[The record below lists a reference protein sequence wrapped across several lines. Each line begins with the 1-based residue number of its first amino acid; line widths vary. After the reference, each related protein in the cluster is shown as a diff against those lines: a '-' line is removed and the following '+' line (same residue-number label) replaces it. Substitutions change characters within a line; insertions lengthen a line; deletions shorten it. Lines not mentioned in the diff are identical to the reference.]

1 MFPSSKLFT
10 APHAPALPPRP
21 RLCIAAIALL
31 AVMVLCTALALTASY
46 HDTLRQ
52 EANNLRNLA
61 TAFSAQTASAAYAL
75 DRLLDNAREDYL
87 ESTAPRDSK
96 RPAMRRPP
104 LPRDVLGISLLD
116 RDGHLLTG
124 SPLPPDMPANAV
136 PGPDDTL
143 AITISA
149 IDAASGRGIL
159 TLGRPLLDDGGRRI
173 GAMVARIDSAY
184 FVNLYAQVALDSGG
198 SITLMHGDG
207 TMLARGPAAAGAVGR
222 SFAATP
228 LFQTQLPA
236 SAAGTFEATSP
247 THGVRRIYGYS
258 KVRNYPLV
266 TIAGMDKEDALA
278 FWHERVAIAVG
289 LLGLATL
296 SLSVMAWRISRDAA
310 RRSALIEKLGASEAR
325 LARSADYLG
334 SILGA
339 IASPVYVLDSQR
351 RFVLVNDAYCRF
363 AGKRREE
370 LLGRLEQET
379 PDAHGAGEREQT
391 YAQVLAG
398 AGDMVD
404 ETEVVDSAGELR
416 TFISTTSR
424 LISDTGEA
432 QIVCVRT
439 DISERKMAEVRL
451 AYLADFDLLTE
462 LPNQARFLRTLD
474 AEIHAA
480 AASGECVGVLALSLE
495 RLQEIIDLM
504 GHAAGDTL
512 LRQVAQLLRQAAPD
526 ASLART
532 MSNQFA
538 LSIRC
543 DDGRG
548 SLAAF
553 AARLH
558 GALSDAMPVG
568 QRDFYLGPAIGIAS
582 SSDDGSAAEEL
593 LRRADVAR
601 HRAAGEGQDA
611 VQFFSESSHL
621 VLDERLAME
630 SQLRQAL
637 QRGELRLV
645 YQPKVDIP
653 SGRVTGFEALL
664 RWTSPVLGDVP
675 PTRFIP
681 IAEASGAIVSI
692 GAWVVEEACRQMRA
706 WQDSLGQ
713 QVKVAVNLSP
723 RQFHRDALV
732 PMLRQ
737 CLAASSI
744 APGSLELEITE
755 STVMASH
762 EDIDVLLHDIRS
774 LGVDIAI
781 DDFGTGYS
789 SLAYLKRLP
798 AQCLKIDRA
807 FIRDLGHDED
817 SLAIVRTIVSL
828 CHGLKMT
835 VVAEGVETP
844 RQLELLREL
853 GCHAYQGYLFSR
865 PLEAEA
871 VPLLLRARNAA
882 AAPAGSPA
890 PEAGAIN
897 G

>member
-1 MFPSSKLFT
+1 
-10 APHAPALPPRP
+10 
-21 RLCIAAIALL
+21 
-31 AVMVLCTALALTASY
+31 MVLCTALALTASF

-52 EANNLRNLA
+52 EQNNLRNLA
-61 TAFSAQTASAAYAL
+61 TAFSAQTASAAYAV

-87 ESTAPRDSK
+87 DSVAGDSGQHL
-96 RPAMRRPP
+96 AMRRPP

-116 RDGHLLTG
+116 REGHLLTG
-124 SPLPPDMPANAV
+124 SALPPGTPGNAI
-136 PGPDDTL
+136 PGPDGAL

-159 TLGRPLLDDGGRRI
+159 TLGRPLLDQNGRRI

-184 FVNLYAQVALDSGG
+184 LVDLYAQVALSDGG
-198 SITLMHGDG
+198 SISLLHGDG

-222 SFAATP
+222 SFADTP
-228 LFQTQLPA
+228 LFQTQLPK
-236 SAAGTFEATSP
+236 SAVGAFEATSP

-258 KVRNYPLV
+258 KVRSYPLV
-266 TIAGMDKEDALA
+266 IIAGMDRDDALA
-278 FWHERVAIAVG
+278 FWHERVAIAAG

-310 RRSALIEKLGASEAR
+310 RRSALIQRLGASEAR

-339 IASPVYVLDSQR
+339 IASPVYVLNSQR

-363 AGKRREE
+363 AGKQREE

-379 PDAHGAGEREQT
+379 PDAHGASEREQT

-404 ETEVVDSAGELR
+404 ETEVADSAGQLR

-432 QIVCVRT
+432 QLVCVRT

-474 AEIHAA
+474 AEIQTA

-504 GHAAGDTL
+504 GHAAGDTV
-512 LRQVAQLLRQAAPD
+512 LRQVAQLVRNAAPE
-526 ASLART
+526 ASVART

-538 LSIRC
+538 LLMRC
-543 DDGRG
+543 DGGRG
-548 SLAAF
+548 NLAAF
-553 AARLH
+553 AASLH
-558 GALSDAMPVG
+558 GALSDAVALG

-582 SSDDGSAAEEL
+582 FPDDGASAEEL

-601 HRAAGEGQDA
+601 HRAAGEGHDA
-611 VQFFSESSHL
+611 IQFFSESSHL
-621 VLDERLAME
+621 VLDERLLME

-645 YQPKVDIP
+645 YQPKVSIP
-653 SGRVTGFEALL
+653 SGRIIGFEALL
-664 RWTSPVLGDVP
+664 RWTSPALGEVA

-692 GAWVVEEACRQMRA
+692 GAWAVAQACRQMRA

-723 RQFHRDALV
+723 RQFHRDALI

-737 CLAASSI
+737 CMSANGI

-755 STVMASH
+755 STMMASND
-762 EDIDVLLHDIRS
+762 DIDVLLHDIRS

-789 SLAYLKRLP
+789 SLAYLKRFP

-828 CHGLKMT
+828 CQGLKMT
-835 VVAEGVETP
+835 VVAEGVETLQ
-844 RQLELLREL
+844 QLELLRQL
-853 GCHAYQGYLFSR
+853 DCHAYQGYLFSL
-865 PLEAEA
+865 PVEADA
-871 VPLLLRARNAA
+871 VPLLLRAQDATA
-882 AAPAGSPA
+882 TQA
-890 PEAGAIN
+890 
-897 G
+897 

>member
-1 MFPSSKLFT
+1 MFHLNKPFSDLP
-10 APHAPALPPRP
+10 APVLPPRP
-21 RLCIAAIALL
+21 RLCIAAAALL
-31 AVMVLCTALALTASY
+31 AVMVLGTALSLTASY

-52 EANNLRNLA
+52 EQNNLRNLA

-87 ESTAPRDSK
+87 ESIAPGYDPRL
-96 RPAMRRPP
+96 AMRRPP

-116 RDGHLLTG
+116 RDGRLLAG
-124 SPLPPDMPANAV
+124 SPLPQDIPANAV
-136 PGPDDTL
+136 PGPDDRI
-143 AITISA
+143 AITISG

-159 TLGRPLLDDGGRRI
+159 TLGRPLLDADGRRV
-173 GAMVARIDSAY
+173 GAMVARIDSTY
-184 FVNLYAQVALDSGG
+184 FVDLYAQVALGSGG
-198 SITLMHGDG
+198 SITLMHVDG
-207 TMLARGPAAAGAVGR
+207 TMLARGPQAAGAVGR

-236 SAAGTFEATSP
+236 SEIGTFEAVSP
-247 THGVRRIYGYS
+247 IHGVRRVYGYS
-258 KVRNYPLV
+258 KVRSYPLL
-266 TIAGMDKEDALA
+266 TIAGMDKRDALA
-278 FWHERVAIAVG
+278 FWHERVAIAAG
-289 LLGLATL
+289 LLVLATV
-296 SLSVMAWRISRDAA
+296 SLSVMAWRIARDAA
-310 RRSALIEKLGASEAR
+310 RRSALIERLGASEAR

-334 SILGA
+334 SILDA
-339 IASPVYVLDSQR
+339 IASPVYVLNSQR

-363 AGKRREE
+363 AGKRREQ

-379 PDAHGAGEREQT
+379 PDAHRADERDQT

-404 ETEVVDSAGELR
+404 ETEVADSAGLRR

-439 DISERKMAEVRL
+439 DISERKLAEVRL

-462 LPNQARFLRTLD
+462 LPNQTRFLRTLD

-480 AASGECVGVLALSLE
+480 AGGGECVGVMALSLE

-504 GHAAGDTL
+504 GHAAGETV
-512 LRQVAQLLRQAAPD
+512 LRQAAQLLRQAAPD
-526 ASLART
+526 ASVART

-543 DDGRG
+543 DGERG
-548 SLAAF
+548 KLAAF

-558 GALSDAMPVG
+558 GALSDAVAVG

-582 SSDDGSAAEEL
+582 FPDDGSAAEEL

-601 HRAAGEGQDA
+601 HRAAGEGQEA

-637 QRGELRLV
+637 QRGELRLA
-645 YQPKVDIP
+645 YQPKVDIA
-653 SGRVTGFEALL
+653 SGRITGFEALL
-664 RWTSPVLGDVP
+664 RWTSPVLGEVP

-692 GAWVVEEACRQMRA
+692 GAWVVAQACRQMRA
-706 WQDSLGQ
+706 WQDSLGR

-723 RQFHRDALV
+723 RQFQRDALI

-737 CLAASSI
+737 CLAANSI
-744 APGSLELEITE
+744 AHGSLELEITE

-789 SLAYLKRLP
+789 SLAYLKRFP

-828 CHGLKMT
+828 CQGLKMT

-853 GCHAYQGYLFSR
+853 GCHAYQGYLFSL

-871 VPLLLRARNAA
+871 ALSLLRVQDAA
-882 AAPAGSPA
+882 GAPAGGPTSKA
-890 PEAGAIN
+890 NAIN
-897 G
+897 D

>member
-1 MFPSSKLFT
+1 MFPFNTPL
-10 APHAPALPPRP
+10 PVQHAPAPPLRP

-31 AVMVLCTALALTASY
+31 LIMVLCTALALTASF

-52 EANNLRNLA
+52 EQNNLRNLA
-61 TAFSAQTASAAYAL
+61 TAFSAQTASAAYAV

-87 ESTAPRDSK
+87 DSVAGAASNDSGQH
-96 RPAMRRPP
+96 PAMRRPP

-124 SPLPPDMPANAV
+124 SALPPGTPGNAI
-136 PGPDDTL
+136 PGPDGAL

-159 TLGRPLLDDGGRRI
+159 TLGRPLLDQNGRRI

-184 FVNLYAQVALDSGG
+184 FVDLYAQVALGDGG
-198 SITLMHGDG
+198 SITLLHGDG
-207 TMLARGPAAAGAVGR
+207 TMLARGPAVAGAVGR
-222 SFAATP
+222 SFADTP
-228 LFQTQLPA
+228 LFQTHLPK
-236 SAAGTFEATSP
+236 SAVGAFEATSP

-258 KVRNYPLV
+258 KVRSYPLV
-266 TIAGMDKEDALA
+266 IIAGMDRDDALA
-278 FWHERVAIAVG
+278 FWHERVAIAAG

-310 RRSALIEKLGASEAR
+310 RRSALIERLGASEAR

-339 IASPVYVLDSQR
+339 IASPVYVLNSQR

-363 AGKRREE
+363 AGKQREE

-379 PDAHGAGEREQT
+379 PDAHGASEREQT

-404 ETEVVDSAGELR
+404 ETEVVDSAGQLR

-432 QIVCVRT
+432 QLVCVRT
-439 DISERKMAEVRL
+439 DITERKMAEVRL

-474 AEIHAA
+474 ADIQTA

-495 RLQEIIDLM
+495 RLQEIIDLL
-504 GHAAGDTL
+504 GHAAGDTV
-512 LRQVAQLLRQAAPD
+512 LRQVAQLVRNAAPE
-526 ASLART
+526 ASVART

-538 LSIRC
+538 LLMRC
-543 DDGRG
+543 DGGRG
-548 SLAAF
+548 NLAAF
-553 AARLH
+553 AASLH
-558 GALSDAMPVG
+558 GALSDAVALG

-582 SSDDGSAAEEL
+582 FPDDGASAEEL

-601 HRAAGEGQDA
+601 HRAAGEGHDA
-611 VQFFSESSHL
+611 IQFFSESSHL
-621 VLDERLAME
+621 VLDERLLME

-645 YQPKVDIP
+645 YQPKVSIP
-653 SGRVTGFEALL
+653 SGRITGFEALL
-664 RWTSPVLGDVP
+664 RWTSPALGEVA

-692 GAWVVEEACRQMRA
+692 GAWAVGQACRQMRA

-723 RQFHRDALV
+723 RQFHRDALI

-737 CLAASSI
+737 CLSANSI

-755 STVMASH
+755 STMMASN

-789 SLAYLKRLP
+789 SLAYLKRFP

-835 VVAEGVETP
+835 VVAEGVETLQ
-844 RQLELLREL
+844 QLELLRQL
-853 GCHAYQGYLFSR
+853 DCHAYQGYLFSL
-865 PLEAEA
+865 PVEADA
-871 VPLLLRARNAA
+871 VPLLLRAQDA
-882 AAPAGSPA
+882 AAPRA
-890 PEAGAIN
+890 
-897 G
+897 

>member
-1 MFPSSKLFT
+1 MFPLNEPLSSSP
-10 APHAPALPPRP
+10 APLPAPPLRP
-21 RLCIAAIALL
+21 RLCIAAVALL
-31 AVMVLCTALALTASY
+31 LVMVLCTALALSASY

-52 EANNLRNLA
+52 EQNDLRNLA

-87 ESTAPRDSK
+87 ENTGRAVSDGGGQRLAI
-96 RPAMRRPP
+96 RRPP

-116 RDGHLLTG
+116 RDGRLLTG
-124 SPLPPDMPANAV
+124 SPLPPGMQANAI
-136 PGPDDTL
+136 PGPDGAL
-143 AITISA
+143 AITISVT
-149 IDAASGRGIL
+149 DAASGRGIL
-159 TLGRPLLDDGGRRI
+159 TLGRPLLDESGRRI
-173 GAMVARIDSAY
+173 GSMVARINSAY
-184 FVNLYAQVALDSGG
+184 FVDLYAQVALGNGG
-198 SITLMHGDG
+198 SITLMHGNG

-222 SFAATP
+222 SFSDTP
-228 LFQTQLPA
+228 LFRTQLPA
-236 SAAGTFEATSP
+236 SVAGTFEATSP

-258 KVRNYPLV
+258 KVRSYPLV
-266 TIAGMDKEDALA
+266 IVAGMDKHDALA

-289 LLGLATL
+289 LLGLATI
-296 SLSVMAWRISRDAA
+296 SLSVMAWRVSRDAA
-310 RRSALIEKLGASEAR
+310 RRSLLIGRLGASEAR

-339 IASPVYVLDSQR
+339 IASPVYVLNSQR

-370 LLGRLEQET
+370 LLGQLEQQA

-398 AGDMVD
+398 GGDIVD
-404 ETEVVDSAGELR
+404 ETEMVDSAGQRR

-432 QIVCVRT
+432 QLVCVRT
-439 DISERKMAEVRL
+439 DISERKRAEVRL

-480 AASGECVGVLALSLE
+480 AGGERVGVLALSLE

-504 GHAAGDTL
+504 GHAAGDTVL
-512 LRQVAQLLRQAAPD
+512 KQVAQMVRAAAPD
-526 ASLART
+526 ASVART
-532 MSNQFA
+532 VSNQFA
-538 LSIRC
+538 LLIRC
-543 DDGRG
+543 DDGHGGRN

-558 GALSDAMPVG
+558 GALSDAVAVG

-582 SSDDGSAAEEL
+582 FPDDGSTAEEL

-653 SGRVTGFEALL
+653 SGRVIGFEALL
-664 RWTSPVLGDVP
+664 RWTSPALGEVP

-681 IAEASGAIVSI
+681 IAEASGVIVSI
-692 GAWVVEEACRQMRA
+692 GAWVVAEACRQMRV

-723 RQFHRDALV
+723 RQFHRDALI

-737 CLAASSI
+737 CLTASGI

-762 EDIDVLLHDIRS
+762 EDIDVLLRDIRS

-789 SLAYLKRLP
+789 SLAYLKRFP

-807 FIRDLGHDED
+807 FIRDLGHDD
-817 SLAIVRTIVSL
+817 NSLAIVRTIVSL
-828 CHGLKMT
+828 CQGLKMT

-853 GCHAYQGYLFSR
+853 GCHAYQGFLFST
-865 PLEAEA
+865 PVEAEA
-871 VPLLLRARNAA
+871 VPSLLRARETSAT
-882 AAPAGSPA
+882 ST
-890 PEAGAIN
+890 
-897 G
+897 

>member
-1 MFPSSKLFT
+1 
-10 APHAPALPPRP
+10 
-21 RLCIAAIALL
+21 
-31 AVMVLCTALALTASY
+31 MVLCTALALTASF

-52 EANNLRNLA
+52 EQNNLRNLA
-61 TAFSAQTASAAYAL
+61 TAFSAQTASAAYAV

-87 ESTAPRDSK
+87 DSVAGDSGQHL
-96 RPAMRRPP
+96 AMRRPP

-116 RDGHLLTG
+116 REGHLLTG
-124 SPLPPDMPANAV
+124 SALPPGTPGNAI
-136 PGPDDTL
+136 PGPDGAL

-159 TLGRPLLDDGGRRI
+159 TLGRPLLDQNGRRI
-173 GAMVARIDSAY
+173 GAMVARIDTAY
-184 FVNLYAQVALDSGG
+184 FVDLYAQVALSDGG
-198 SITLMHGDG
+198 SISLLHGDG

-222 SFAATP
+222 SFADTP
-228 LFQTQLPA
+228 LFQTQLPK
-236 SAAGTFEATSP
+236 SAVGAFEATSP

-258 KVRNYPLV
+258 KVRSYPLV
-266 TIAGMDKEDALA
+266 IIAGMDRDDALA
-278 FWHERVAIAVG
+278 FWHERVAIAAG

-310 RRSALIEKLGASEAR
+310 RRSALIQRLGASEAR

-339 IASPVYVLDSQR
+339 IASPVYVLNSQR

-363 AGKRREE
+363 AGKQREE

-379 PDAHGAGEREQT
+379 PDAHGASEREQT

-404 ETEVVDSAGELR
+404 ETEVADSAGQLR

-432 QIVCVRT
+432 QLVCVRT

-474 AEIHAA
+474 AEIQTA

-504 GHAAGDTL
+504 GHAAGDTV
-512 LRQVAQLLRQAAPD
+512 LRQVAQLVRNAAPE
-526 ASLART
+526 ASVART

-538 LSIRC
+538 LLMRC
-543 DDGRG
+543 DGGRG
-548 SLAAF
+548 NLAAF
-553 AARLH
+553 AASLH
-558 GALSDAMPVG
+558 GALSDAVALG

-582 SSDDGSAAEEL
+582 FPDDGASAEEL

-601 HRAAGEGQDA
+601 HRAAGEGHDA
-611 VQFFSESSHL
+611 IQFFSESSHL
-621 VLDERLAME
+621 VLDERLLME

-645 YQPKVDIP
+645 YQPKVSIP
-653 SGRVTGFEALL
+653 SGRIIGFEALL
-664 RWTSPVLGDVP
+664 RWTSPALGEVA

-692 GAWVVEEACRQMRA
+692 GAWAVAQACRQMRA

-723 RQFHRDALV
+723 RQFHRDALI

-737 CLAASSI
+737 CLSANGI

-755 STVMASH
+755 STMMASND
-762 EDIDVLLHDIRS
+762 DIDVLLHDIRS

-789 SLAYLKRLP
+789 SLAYLKRFP

-828 CHGLKMT
+828 CQGLKMT
-835 VVAEGVETP
+835 VVAEGVETLQ
-844 RQLELLREL
+844 QLELLRQL
-853 GCHAYQGYLFSR
+853 DCHAYQGYLFSL
-865 PLEAEA
+865 PVEADA
-871 VPLLLRARNAA
+871 VPLLLRAQDATA
-882 AAPAGSPA
+882 TQA
-890 PEAGAIN
+890 
-897 G
+897 